1 MKVKIE
7 IDNVS
12 DGFKILDFELSKEK
26 YLEITDRIDKLVQS
40 SSRYYSYFVCH
51 AYTDFIHSLNYV
63 LYLDWNSPSEY
74 IDNLFKGHEEI
85 LNHLLEVFKRE
96 WNFKSKDSCMI
107 SVYGNLED
115 KACETYIVP
124 IQSIIQ
130 EITNS
135 SSELYI
141 IATDNT
147 EQNIMELLLN
157 AKNPN
162 EICSGDGGIL
172 KVKKISCVDEL
183 YKWIYRGEYDE
194 ELNPIY
200 KSNVYKDFSQEEL
213 DFLDSLIKKHF
224 NTTTDLYKIKVDD
237 GFTSIHKFVK
247 ENLDPIYSDAC

>member
-1 MKVKIE
+1 MKVKKE
-7 IDNVS
+7 IDNTF
-12 DGFKILDFELSKEK
+12 DGFEISDFELSKEK
-26 YLEITDRIDKLVQS
+26 YLEITDRIDKLIQS
-40 SSRYYSYFVCH
+40 SRYSYFVHH
-51 AYTDFIHSLNYV
+51 AYTDFVYSLNCV
-63 LYLDWNSPSEY
+63 LYLNWESPSEY
-74 IDNLFKGHEEI
+74 IDDLFEGHEEI
-85 LNHLLEVFKRE
+85 LNHLWEVFKRE
-96 WNFKSKDSCMI
+96 WNFKSKDSCVV
-107 SVYGNLED
+107 SVYGDLEY

-162 EICSGDGGIL
+162 ELCSGEGGVL
-172 KVKKISCVDEL
+172 EVKKISCVDGL
-183 YKWIYRGEYDE
+183 YEWIYKAEYDE
-194 ELNPIY
+194 ELNPTY
-200 KSNVYKDFSQEEL
+200 KSNVYEDFSQEEL

-224 NTTTDLYKIKVDD
+224 NTTTDLYKIRVDN

-247 ENLDPIYSDAC
+247 ENLNPISSDSI

>member
-1 MKVKIE
+1 MKVKKE
-7 IDNVS
+7 IDS
-12 DGFKILDFELSKEK
+12 TFDGFTISDFELSKEK
-26 YLEITDRIDKLVQS
+26 YLEITDKVDKLMG
-40 SSRYYSYFVCH
+40 SRYSYYVIH

-85 LNHLLEVFKRE
+85 LNHLWEIFKRE
-96 WNFKSKDSCMI
+96 WDFKSKDSCI
-107 SVYGNLED
+107 VSVYGDLED
-115 KACETYIVP
+115 KACETYIIP

-141 IATDNT
+141 IATNNT

-162 EICSGDGGIL
+162 ELCSGDGGVL
-172 KVKKISCVDEL
+172 EVKRISCVDRL
-183 YKWIYRGEYDE
+183 YEWIYKAEYDE
-194 ELNPIY
+194 ELNPLY
-200 KSNVYKDFSQEEL
+200 ENVYKDFSQEEL
-213 DFLDSLIKKHF
+213 DFLDNLIKKHF
-224 NTTTDLYKIKVDD
+224 NTTTDLYEIRVDN

-247 ENLDPIYSDAC
+247 ENLNPISSDSV

>member
-1 MKVKIE
+1 MKVKKE
-7 IDNVS
+7 IDTL
-12 DGFKILDFELSKEK
+12 DGFKISDFELSKEK
-26 YLEITDRIDKLVQS
+26 YLEITNRIDKLIP
-40 SSRYYSYFVCH
+40 SSRYSYFVCH
-51 AYTDFIHSLNYV
+51 AYTDFIQSLNSV
-63 LYLDWNSPSEY
+63 LYLDWNSSSEY

-85 LNHLLEVFKRE
+85 LNHLWKVFKRE
-96 WNFKSKDSCMI
+96 WDFKSKNSCI
-107 SVYGNLED
+107 VSVYGELED
-115 KACETYIVP
+115 KACETYIIP

-162 EICSGDGGIL
+162 ELCSGEGGVL
-172 KVKKISCVDEL
+172 EVKKISCVDRL
-183 YKWIYRGEYDE
+183 YAWIYKAEYDE
-194 ELNPIY
+194 ALNPTY

-213 DFLDSLIKKHF
+213 DFLDSLIKKNF
-224 NTTTDLYKIKVDD
+224 NTTSDLYEIRVDN

-247 ENLDPIYSDAC
+247 ENLDPLSSDAS